1 MEYCKHCGAEVKEG
15 AVFCA
20 QCGKGLYEKEV
31 KSKAQVEKLNQ
42 SVKRIT
48 NFLKKRKWVIG
59 LTIVVLSFIVFYQIG
74 LSMTSQKQLVD
85 QFEKA
90 INEEDAKALST
101 LLYSPDSELE
111 VNEKTAENLLNLF
124 IKNPDRFDET
134 LWGLSSQANIDK
146 KETNLRTA
154 WLEFS
159 SSLSPLEISNI
170 GKTKLIFDEYKIEV
184 TPQYMSIDTNLKD
197 VKIFVDDELV
207 ETVIDENSTIRLGPY
222 LPGTYQVKAVYEGE
236 NASSELVEESEL
248 FSNAG
253 EDYIYFDFNIDFLH
267 INSNEDDAKIL
278 INGRDTGLTVD
289 ESDSLG
295 MVALDGSLKL
305 QLEKDYPWGR
315 VKSEEI
321 QINNRDVRLNI
332 DPIDEE
338 FKEMIMEIINQYY
351 INTFTAIKTKDTTKL
366 QGMTE
371 QERESL
377 VSVIE
382 DLEQNN
388 KMLVT
393 DNKLSTMYDLQSFR
407 FSNKDGKYFVTLD
420 AGYSLN
426 GNYVLEDSTEEH
438 RQKALQDNLVYYFTY
453 ELVFDEQ
460 EDKWLINKSNEEW
473 FALYLEEKQ
482 FELSIE

>member
-1 MEYCKHCGAEVKEG
+1 MEYCKHCGAKVKEG

-20 QCGKGLYEKEV
+20 QCGKGLHEKEV
-31 KSKAQVEKLNQ
+31 KSKAQLEKLNQ
-42 SVKRIT
+42 SVMSIT
-48 NFLKKRKWVIG
+48 NFLKNRKWVIG
-59 LTIVVLSFIVFYQIG
+59 LIIVILSFIVFYQIG
-74 LSMTSQKQLVD
+74 LSMTSQQQLVD

-90 INEEDAKALST
+90 IYEEDAKALSS
-101 LLYSPDSELE
+101 LLYSLDPKLE
-111 VNEKTAENLLNLF
+111 VNEETTESLLNFF
-124 IKNPDRFDET
+124 IKNPDRFDEMIWT
-134 LWGLSSQANIDK
+134 LSTQANSDK
-146 KETNLRTA
+146 KESDLSSA
-154 WLEFS
+154 WQDFS
-159 SSLSPLEISNI
+159 SYFSPLKISNI
-170 GKTKLIFDEYKIEV
+170 GKTKFIFDEYKIEV
-184 TPQYMSIDTNLKD
+184 TPQYMSIDSNLKD
-197 VKIFVDDELV
+197 VKILVNDELL
-207 ETVIDENSTIRLGPY
+207 ETVTNENSTIRLGPY

-236 NASSELVEESEL
+236 YAKSELEEESEL
-248 FSNAG
+248 FSLAG
-253 EDYIYFDFNIDFLH
+253 EDYIYFDFNIDVLH
-267 INSNEDDAKIL
+267 ISSNEDDAKIL

-289 ESDSLG
+289 EADSLG

-338 FKEMIMEIINQYY
+338 FKEMIVETINQYY

-377 VSVIE
+377 VSFIE

-393 DNKLSTMYDLQSFR
+393 DNKLTTMYDLQSFR

-473 FALYLEEKQ
+473 FALYYDEKQ
-482 FELSIE
+482 FELSLN